1 VAVPGD
7 SLALQTE
14 SSSPPI
20 EPGQIIAERY
30 LVGEVLG
37 GGGMGVVYAGTHV
50 LLGTPVAIKL
60 IHPELKDDA
69 EAVGRFVNEARAAA
83 ALTGEHI
90 ARVFDA
96 GQLPTGEPYLVMEQL
111 VGVSLDEHL
120 HGRGP
125 LPQAEAVAIVLQV
138 CEGLVEAHA
147 SALVHRDIK
156 PANLFLAQRP
166 DGTYSVKILDF
177 GIAKQRV
184 RADTPALTN
193 PGKSLGSPWYMSPE
207 QMLTPASVDQRA
219 DIWSIGVLLF
229 ELLTDR
235 LPFDG
240 ESVPQVCANVL
251 ATPPPRP
258 SELRGDVAPEL
269 DAIVH
274 CCLQKEPQG
283 RFPSVNDLALALRP
297 FAPGAAS
304 NDAGSPGLPVL
315 TDPEPIFEAPDVH
328 AYDSYTPLHSA
339 HDIYPP
345 RRPRRR
351 GWPLAL
357 TVVALA
363 SLFFGGY
370 LQHRD
375 PTLVRR
381 ALSATR
387 ITMPWDPSLSSAAPP
402 IPFEPTYEP
411 VTLLQIMHSAVA
423 TPEPPRGEITYTPI
437 YIATPREPY
446 SLGADTSASIDDTSP
461 APPPPPPP
469 PPPPLRSG
477 AKGSVEERYG
487 F

>member
-1 VAVPGD
+1 MPGD
-7 SLALQTE
+7 SLAIQTE

-20 EPGQIIAERY
+20 APGETIAERY
-30 LVGEVLG
+30 LVGDVLG

-60 IHPELKDDA
+60 IHPELKDDP

-111 VGVSLDEHL
+111 TGVSLDEYL
-120 HGRGP
+120 RGRGP
-125 LPQAEAVAIVLQV
+125 LPMAEAVAIVLQA
-138 CEGLVEAHA
+138 CDGLAEAHA
-147 SALVHRDIK
+147 AALVHRDIK

-166 DGTYSVKILDF
+166 DGHYSVKILDF

-207 QMLTPASVDQRA
+207 QMLTPASVDPRA

-229 ELLTDR
+229 ELLTAR
-235 LPFDG
+235 LPFEG
-240 ESVPQVCANVL
+240 ENVPQVCANVL
-251 ATPPPRP
+251 ATPPPP
-258 SELRGDVAPEL
+258 LSGIRGDVTAEL
-269 DAIVH
+269 DAIVLR
-274 CCLQKEPQG
+274 CLEKEPQQ
-283 RFPSVNDLALALRP
+283 RFASVNDLAQALRP
-297 FAPGAAS
+297 FASAAS
-304 NDAGSPGLPVL
+304 SDARSVGAPTFAEPAPALEIYDAPPYASL
-315 TDPEPIFEAPDVH
+315 TPF
-328 AYDSYTPLHSA
+328 HSS
-339 HDIYPP
+339 HDIAVP
-345 RRPRRR
+345 RRGRRR
-351 GWPLAL
+351 GWALAL

-370 LQHRD
+370 LQYRD

-381 ALSATR
+381 ALNATR
-387 ITMPWDPSLSSAAPP
+387 IAMPWDPSLAPADPP

-411 VTLLQIMHSAVA
+411 PTLLQVMRRGLA
-423 TPEPPRGEITYTPI
+423 TPEPPRGEVTYTPV
-437 YIATPREPY
+437 YVPEP
-446 SLGADTSASIDDTSP
+446 SEPFNQRSEPFNQRSDADE
-461 APPPPPPP
+461 PPPVP
-469 PPPPLRSG
+469 RSQG
-477 AKGSVEERYG
+477 SKGSVDERYG